1 MKIINFVLPVRVASR
16 DVLGS
21 QKHAYCRCKL
31 SVLTDLGPQGAQPLA
46 D

>member
-1 MKIINFVLPVRVASR
+1 MKTINFPLSLRVASR
-16 DVLGS
+16 DVLVS

-31 SVLTDLGPQGAQPLA
+31 CILTDLGPQGAQPLA